1 MEKRNRIKKIMD
13 ENSEIFR
20 LLLMMI
26 FVFILVLIIIPD
38 KSKFLSMSMF
48 RSMMTQMP
56 EIGILATAVT
66 FAMLLGGID
75 LSVVG
80 IGNLCGIIA
89 SMLVLQFRQYRR
101 NRSCSSGL
109 WNRNDDRRC
118 MRRI

>member
-89 SMLVLQFRQYRR
+89 SMLVLQFFWPMESQ
-101 NRSCSSGL
+101 
-109 WNRNDDRRC
+109 
-118 MRRI
+118 